1 MLGIKIEYIQRA
13 RRYQFPKKNIRSSY
27 SSRTLH
33 LKLLC
38 CVLLSIPDC
47 YKPTRHKQN
56 PVPIFA
62 CNCYKPVI
70 KSRQKW
76 DWLQN
81 SKLFYKLEGQIQPCR
96 RHALRIS
103 LIFQAVMWT
112 TNGQQNY
119 FCDFHIPVPNWAV
132 PGMSGFRALHFSWQT
147 CTSPKLTN

>member
-1 MLGIKIEYIQRA
+1 MLSTKYTQKA
-13 RRYQFPKKNIRSSY
+13 RQYQFPKKIRSSY
-27 SSRTLH
+27 STRTLH
-33 LKLLC
+33 LKWLY

-47 YKPTRHKQN
+47 YKPARDKQN
-56 PVPIFA
+56 PVPTLTCI
-62 CNCYKPVI
+62 CYKPVI

-81 SKLFYKLEGQIQPCR
+81 FKLFYKLEGQIQLCR
-96 RHALRIS
+96 RHTLRIT
-103 LIFQAVMWT
+103 LVFQAVMQT

-119 FCDFHIPVPNWAV
+119 FCDFHIPAPNWAV